1 MENLSPEAKISASI
15 ANPNGMV
22 EEASAVHPISMKQR
36 GTRLSFLGGK
46 RKESQQSNGE
56 TSSLKQSK
64 GESDSNSQVS
74 KGKDNSNRRS
84 IFRTQ
89 SNDTNKSANP
99 YAQPYP
105 NGIVDS
111 TTPDWALDRPRKSRE
126 IVDVLERDF
135 DRPNDGGTGLNSV
148 RKRLSMLKLGKKP
161 SKPNGFFMGGL
172 NEE

>member
-1 MENLSPEAKISASI
+1 
-15 ANPNGMV
+15 
-22 EEASAVHPISMKQR
+22 MKQR

-46 RKESQQSNGE
+46 RKESQQSNGDA
-56 TSSLKQSK
+56 SSLKQTK
-64 GESDSNSQVS
+64 GDSDSNSQVS
-74 KGKDNSNRRS
+74 KGKDNPNRRS

-89 SNDTNKSANP
+89 SNDTNASANP

-105 NGIVDS
+105 NGIVDP
-111 TTPDWALDRPRKSRE
+111 TVPDWSMDRSRKSKE

-135 DRPNDGGTGLNSV
+135 DRPNDGGMGFNSV

-161 SKPNGFFMGGL
+161 SKPNGFFMGGV